1 MAQTKGL
8 KVKRS
13 LLLKLWCKVQKVS
26 LAETLVSRFIAH
38 TLVIRLKR
46 PLAQTLDL
54 RLKRPLPQKLCKGQ
68 KGLCIYNPGFKVT
81 KKPLG

>member
-8 KVKRS
+8 KVK
-13 LLLKLWCKVQKVS
+13 KVYCSNSGVRFKRS
-26 LAETLVSRFIAH
+26 LAETLVSRLVAH

-68 KGLCIYNPGFKVT
+68 KGLCNCNPGFKVT
-81 KKPLG
+81 KQPIG